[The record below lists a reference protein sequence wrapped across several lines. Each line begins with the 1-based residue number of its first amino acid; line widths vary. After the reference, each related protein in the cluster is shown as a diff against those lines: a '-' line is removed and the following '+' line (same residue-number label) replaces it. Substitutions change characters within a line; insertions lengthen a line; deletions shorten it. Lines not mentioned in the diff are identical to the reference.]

1 MISDV
6 VEIYVPII
14 DKGKFHGAFEV
25 YYDLTDKS
33 EMLNNQLLRSLYVLS
48 ALALIVFISTILL
61 LLRASK
67 IAFFG
72 FIKLPG

>member
-1 MISDV
+1 
-6 VEIYVPII
+6 
-14 DKGKFHGAFEV
+14 
-25 YYDLTDKS
+25 
-33 EMLNNQLLRSLYVLS
+33 MLNNQLLRSLYVLS